1 MSETLWKPIL
11 LIEML
16 SYCNAFSP
24 AHQKNCKSA
33 RTRRASSYT
42 LKPLDLLR
50 PRARSN
56 LRPLLMMRGFLP
68 ECGPKPKLLKAS
80 REFLGPRSSSVLAP
94 VGER

>member
-1 MSETLWKPIL
+1 
-11 LIEML
+11 
-16 SYCNAFSP
+16 
-24 AHQKNCKSA
+24 
-33 RTRRASSYT
+33 
-42 LKPLDLLR
+42 
-50 PRARSN
+50 